1 MTYINPGSEYVR
13 IHGLLAGVED
23 VMRYAAFLRSEAG
36 VSDEPPI
43 DLSRIYEKFSIPVPR
58 RAELPGQQGLLLN
71 PDTGLIIIN
80 ENEIET
86 RQRFTEAHELMEL
99 MFSEMPGSNSWAAR
113 DDGKFKRGKKEAL
126 CNRGAAELMMPR
138 SSFLPRVVEQ
148 GVSISTADQ
157 LAEEFHVSPTAV
169 TVNMGRIGPGE
180 HTVVL
185 WQHRHKPSELKK
197 MSSGDQ
203 LSLYGGAAG
212 LAPLKRLRVAWSIG
226 KDGAPYVPPHKSVEE
241 SSSIYRAWETKLD
254 NEGMDH
260 LKLGPLSG
268 RCTCENHPEE
278 VEGQQVVLSLLHLPD
293 DRDCSKAPSIQWPL
307 LLMKHK
313 TSERRRIEGFFGSL
327 LVFFIL
333 RSEVFARSASDA
345 KLVR

>member
-1 MTYINPGSEYVR
+1 MTYVNPGGEYVR
-13 IHGLLAGVED
+13 IHGLPSDVQD
-23 VMRYAAFLRSEAG
+23 VMRYAVFLRSEAG
-36 VSDEPPI
+36 LSDEPPI
-43 DLSRIYEKFSIPVPR
+43 DLTRIYEKFSIPAPR

-71 PDTGLIIIN
+71 PNSGLIIIN
-80 ENEIET
+80 ETEIET

-99 MFSEMPGSNSWAAR
+99 MFSQLPGGNSWAAR

-126 CNRGAAELMMPR
+126 CNRGAAELLMPR
-138 SSFLPRVVEQ
+138 SSFLPRVIER

-157 LAEEFHVSPTAV
+157 LAVEYDVSPTAAL
-169 TVNMGRIGPGE
+169 VNMARVGPGE

-212 LAPLKRLRVAWSIG
+212 AAPPKRLRVAWSIG
-226 KDGAPYVPPHKSVEE
+226 KGGAPYVPPHKSVDE

-254 NEGMDH
+254 NEGVDD

-268 RCTCENHPEE
+268 RCTCENHTEE
-278 VEGQQVVLSLLHLPD
+278 VEGQQVVLSLLHLPGD
-293 DRDCSKAPSIQWPL
+293 QDCCKAPGI
-307 LLMKHK
+307 
-313 TSERRRIEGFFGSL
+313 
-327 LVFFIL
+327 
-333 RSEVFARSASDA
+333 
-345 KLVR
+345 